1 MLKLIRPVLALLL
14 VVTLSPGLAQ
24 AQTAQA
30 QTKPAGIVTNL
41 EGTATKASIAQPQ
54 AVDLKFKDDVF
65 QNDRIVTRER
75 SIVRLLLGG
84 KAVVTVRESS
94 ALTITEVPGKST
106 IELQTGKIAVAVAKD
121 RMRPGESVEV
131 KTPNAIAAVR
141 GTTFVVEVEGTTAQA
156 GGAIGGV
163 VTHIFGFTGQV
174 IATFRAGN
182 PLTIGPGN
190 FARGMGN
197 QPPQFGNMSVQDRQR
212 ALSGLG
218 TGPKNMAG
226 GGNGAKENA
235 QDATVGTFGQ
245 GGLPAM
251 GGGGPVWDQPI
262 PRPQP
267 VLDVCSLNPA
277 VCNPPK
283 NEPPPPPPIV
293 GGFKPNGTPT
303 GLLIFGDFGSST
315 AQLATDLRGLGKTV
329 TMNTTTL
336 PADLSAFGTIWH
348 VSAFTAL
355 TAPEQTRLASFLGL
369 GRGVFLT
376 GERPCCEVMNA
387 SLTTFVRSV
396 VVGGSGITIG
406 SQGDVNGPYPFDAT
420 AAGGITTGPNT
431 LTFWSPSAPGGLV
444 GVAGA
449 NVLATGAGGVA
460 VGAVWDSGSLVG
472 GSGRLALLM
481 DVNWFSGGGAEIPV
495 IANIERFIDDPPTTL
510 TLAGPLFTS
519 TNEQLQSAGSVF
531 TIDGYT
537 VVSGGDALFS
547 LSGTRVATAGD
558 FLQMSDSQVSA
569 AGSFVRLRDGA
580 EIVQT
585 SSGTPLVSMRG
596 GTLDVGTGGVGHL
609 FDLAGRADRTQAD
622 GDSGLTV
629 GSDRPIQPGAES
641 PVFQA
646 TDGAVANVR
655 GNAFRV
661 DTALLEATA
670 PLLKMAAGSSMTT
683 GSNFLD
689 LVRNA
694 KVSIPN
700 DAVALVNLDRSTL
713 TVNGHFAN
721 VAGGSVLNLAGSLA
735 SLANG
740 STLNIWNGLL
750 LNVSGGSSAS
760 IGSSLLNFTGSGNLV
775 SVSNN
780 ILPTAI
786 INGIPVSGPA
796 DSFRIT
802 SGLASGTG
810 TGTIKINGV
819 PLTPTTPL
827 TSLTGS
833 LVAVQSGGKVKIGN

>member
-1 MLKLIRPVLALLL
+1 MGALMLKLIRPVLALVL

-24 AQTAQA
+24 AQT
-30 QTKPAGIVTNL
+30 KAGVVTNL

-131 KTPNAIAAVR
+131 KTPNAVAAVR

-174 IATFRAGN
+174 LATFRAGN

-197 QPPQFGNMSVQDRQR
+197 QPPQFGNMSAEQR
-212 ALSGLG
+212 RGALAGLN
-218 TGPKNMAG
+218 TSAKNMAG
-226 GGNGAKENA
+226 GGNGAKDSA
-235 QDATVGTFGQ
+235 QETTAATFGEG

-251 GGGGPVWDQPI
+251 GGGGPIWTPPTPTPQVFDVCILNPSVC
-262 PRPQP
+262 QP
-267 VLDVCSLNPA
+267 VQH
-277 VCNPPK
+277 
-283 NEPPPPPPIV
+283 EPVIV

-303 GLLIFGDFGSST
+303 GILIFGDFGSST
-315 AQLATDLRGLGKTV
+315 AQLATDLRGLGKIV
-329 TMNTTTL
+329 TMNTLTL

-348 VSAFTAL
+348 ASAFTAF
-355 TAPEQTRLASFLGL
+355 TQPEQTRLAAFVAL

-406 SQGDVNGPYPFDAT
+406 GQGDVNGPYPFNAT
-420 AAGGITTGPNT
+420 AVGGITTGPNA

-472 GSGRLALLM
+472 GSGRLVLLM

-519 TNEQLQSAGSVF
+519 TNEQLESAGSVF
-531 TIDGYT
+531 TIDGYA

-547 LSGTRVATAGD
+547 LNGTRVATAGD

-596 GTLDVGTGGVGHL
+596 GTLDVGTGGAGHL

-655 GNAFRV
+655 GSAFRV
-661 DTALLEATA
+661 DTALLDATA

-689 LVRNA
+689 LVRNG

-700 DAVALVNLDRSTL
+700 DAVSLVNLDRSTL
-713 TVNGHFAN
+713 NVNGHFAN

-735 SLANG
+735 ALANG

-760 IGSSLLNFTGSGNLV
+760 IGSSLLSFTGSGNLV

-796 DSFRIT
+796 DSFRIS

-827 TSLTGS
+827 SSLTGS